1 MSLVG
6 PRPLLVQYL
15 PLYTTEQR
23 RRHFVKPGI
32 TGWAQVNGRNA
43 ISWEEKFKLD
53 VWYVD
58 NMSFWLDLKILWLTV
73 RKVIVR
79 EGISQEGQA
88 TMIPF
93 TGSNQ

>member
-1 MSLVG
+1 MSLMS
-6 PRPLLVQYL
+6 PRHLLPEYL
-15 PLYTTEQR
+15 PLYNDFQKG
-23 RRHFVKPGI
+23 RHEVKPGI
-32 TGWAQVNGRNA
+32 TGWTQVNGRNA

-58 NMSFWLDLKILWLTV
+58 NQTYWLDLKILWLTV